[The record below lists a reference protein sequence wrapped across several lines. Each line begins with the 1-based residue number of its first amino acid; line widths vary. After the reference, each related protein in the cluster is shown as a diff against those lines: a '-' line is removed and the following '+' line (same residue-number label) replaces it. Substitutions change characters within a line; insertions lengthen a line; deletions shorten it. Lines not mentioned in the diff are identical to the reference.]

1 MRLLSLLGLLLV
13 CCLSLRADSVEEANA
28 AIKRGEAFEKERKY
42 AEAIAEYG
50 KAVKVAPYAAGPYI
64 FRGWARHLAKDD
76 AGALADLEMAVAFDE
91 GSAIALYRRGLVR
104 VALGELGSAIEDLE
118 LVGEMEKTNPQV
130 HYELGNALARNR
142 QFAEARAALDTAIGL
157 APERTDYYILRSA
170 VALRLKDYD
179 AALAD
184 NDKARSLTT
193 KPKTLEILDKGRAQI
208 LAKKDGRAPE
218 ASAGSLL
225 GGDER
230 PDPATIAAQAQ
241 ATVAQAE
248 ALPPAP
254 PMPDLQVQLPA
265 QIDFRRLS
273 KADYRAAV
281 SAAMEQLRI
290 VLGPRTEAENAKFE
304 QSWAAAFDFP
314 AEPVVEYLNR
324 LNPLLARFLTL
335 RTATAFTLERFNQT
349 WQEAMTAAGYGHAD
363 GADALFQQAH
373 GYGRQLRTLRDDLA
387 NVADAIAALG
397 DPPDAVGLKKKR
409 RTQADAAIQYVQDI
423 ADGELWTRLRT
434 KNHLNLTIK
443 ATGEA
448 RVTGTTPH
456 FSEANLVW
464 NQIPSA
470 IVPTDQTNPDAFVT
484 RYESSPIE
492 WADRCFFGHI
502 KTASNYDK
510 TTTMVCGTISADG
523 RRLVELA
530 LVATFERDK
539 SSGPASFTPDRSGT
553 QHRRALRLVGLPY
566 FDDPAHASWVNYGI
580 VEDQPDL
587 ETKEGRNFAARQFA
601 GGRLTECLQAYS
613 AETTERWI
621 GQLASGDSAKAENR
635 SVLTRVAPR
644 MIEVSFN
651 LVDPVQAPLEPD
663 AVAAGEEARR
673 FFTEDHPWAKIGR
686 DKVSDQFAKLAA
698 LLRSEADAA
707 LAEAKRRAAEQA
719 AAEKAA
725 IAETTATYRKDIEC
739 IEKYLSGLQTDRDRA
754 AAASPCDDTLV
765 RELDFRIT
773 GQRSEI
779 QAKQDLIRSL
789 ETGVIVHTRSAF
801 DDMCRAQIERSAQE
815 DVNRLA
821 TVDRARRTQ
830 EALLAKLDDSDRRA
844 LVQKTGALLDAGKGM
859 DPAMWREV
867 NAEAYQK
874 VQAKLGADK
883 DVADAETAAWE
894 RRVWA
899 AETTET
905 AAGFTFG
912 LLSGTGGYQAAG
924 LLYSFTTSGLNNG
937 LDQYYTTG
945 SGTAGLKAGLFEGTK
960 AVVTSLS
967 DTVDYTWSAV
977 DAYNQDSKAPF
988 RDRLQSVVTATGS
1001 KWLMG
1006 KATGY
1011 VGDAIAAN
1019 IDLGKPSA
1027 EWKPSAKQAIA
1038 AAKHQQQMELDA
1050 AFAKDFLDTAKRYR
1064 TAQLRSGG
1072 TASPEL
1078 DQLAAEV
1085 RRKACSVN
1093 SSFGAKVYLKT
1104 QALPVEQRLYTRTI
1118 DQVHADLVPQF
1129 QSLMRGGRDVNGR
1142 AIGKWGPIEV
1152 APIRNASSTG
1162 TVSMDFDLALRQ
1174 QPDWVPDGASGLRRN
1189 AWLTCDGQ
1197 PVSPREFQE
1206 TGQKVWEDLYRRQ
1219 TGYSPKSAFENIT
1232 TLSHSEAYRD
1242 LAWTRI
1248 TRGRD
1253 SKVSGTDAIDWRWSQ
1268 QAGDVTRIKHY
1279 EMLDRQ
1285 PQLGHYEKLQE
1296 SCRGTAKDVK
1306 TKVVTMLDELAQTK
1320 GRTMNLEDRTRLEET
1335 RVFWN
1340 RVQTVLTD
1348 FGSGKMHPLEAEKQI
1363 HLLSGGRGI
1372 DDLTDRV
1379 GTVIESLGKAQK

>member
-1 MRLLSLLGLLLV
+1 MLGLLLV

-423 ADGELWTRLRT
+423 ADGEIWTRLREM
-434 KNHLNLTIK
+434 NHVNIKIK

-448 RVTGTTPH
+448 SVVGTERKY
-456 FSEANLVW
+456 F
-464 NQIPSA
+464 
-470 IVPTDQTNPDAFVT
+470 TNRERQSFDLRRPESVGAVDEIDPEPIIE
-484 RYESSPIE
+484 RYLSCRIE
-492 WADRCFFGHI
+492 WVDRCFFGHF
-502 KTASNYDK
+502 TSRRDGYQSD
-510 TTTMVCGTISADG
+510 TRVCGMIAEDG
-523 RRLVELA
+523 RRLIELA
-530 LVATFERDK
+530 YVSTSRDGAIREDNDGGM
-539 SSGPASFTPDRSGT
+539 SGRIKDHT
-553 QHRRALRLVGLPY
+553 RAIRIAGLPY
-566 FDDPAHASWVNYGI
+566 FDDPGRSRWVN
-580 VEDQPDL
+580 
-587 ETKEGRNFAARQFA
+587 FALVDARPEQSPEPERGYSA
-601 GGRLTECLQAYS
+601 GQRSQGKLAEALQAYL
-613 AETTERWI
+613 AQTTEQW
-621 GQLASGDSAKAENR
+621 SGILDDGTHAKASN
-635 SVLTRVAPR
+635 VATITRIDCR
-644 MIEVSFN
+644 QLEVSFT
-651 LVDPVQAPLEPD
+651 PVNAEELLMQPD
-663 AVAAGEEARR
+663 AVVAGESARDYFR
-673 FFTEDHPWAKIGR
+673 EQHPWAKIDR
-686 DKVSDQFAKLAA
+686 DKASEQFAKLAA

-821 TVDRARRTQ
+821 TVDR
-830 EALLAKLDDSDRRA
+830 
-844 LVQKTGALLDAGKGM
+844 
-859 DPAMWREV
+859 
-867 NAEAYQK
+867 
-874 VQAKLGADK
+874 
-883 DVADAETAAWE
+883 
-894 RRVWA
+894 
-899 AETTET
+899 
-905 AAGFTFG
+905 
-912 LLSGTGGYQAAG
+912 
-924 LLYSFTTSGLNNG
+924 
-937 LDQYYTTG
+937 
-945 SGTAGLKAGLFEGTK
+945 
-960 AVVTSLS
+960 
-967 DTVDYTWSAV
+967 
-977 DAYNQDSKAPF
+977 
-988 RDRLQSVVTATGS
+988 
-1001 KWLMG
+1001 
-1006 KATGY
+1006 
-1011 VGDAIAAN
+1011 
-1019 IDLGKPSA
+1019 
-1027 EWKPSAKQAIA
+1027 
-1038 AAKHQQQMELDA
+1038 
-1050 AFAKDFLDTAKRYR
+1050 
-1064 TAQLRSGG
+1064 
-1072 TASPEL
+1072 
-1078 DQLAAEV
+1078 
-1085 RRKACSVN
+1085 
-1093 SSFGAKVYLKT
+1093 
-1104 QALPVEQRLYTRTI
+1104 
-1118 DQVHADLVPQF
+1118 
-1129 QSLMRGGRDVNGR
+1129 
-1142 AIGKWGPIEV
+1142 
-1152 APIRNASSTG
+1152 
-1162 TVSMDFDLALRQ
+1162 
-1174 QPDWVPDGASGLRRN
+1174 
-1189 AWLTCDGQ
+1189 
-1197 PVSPREFQE
+1197 
-1206 TGQKVWEDLYRRQ
+1206 
-1219 TGYSPKSAFENIT
+1219 
-1232 TLSHSEAYRD
+1232 
-1242 LAWTRI
+1242 
-1248 TRGRD
+1248 
-1253 SKVSGTDAIDWRWSQ
+1253 
-1268 QAGDVTRIKHY
+1268 
-1279 EMLDRQ
+1279 
-1285 PQLGHYEKLQE
+1285 
-1296 SCRGTAKDVK
+1296 
-1306 TKVVTMLDELAQTK
+1306 
-1320 GRTMNLEDRTRLEET
+1320 
-1335 RVFWN
+1335 
-1340 RVQTVLTD
+1340 
-1348 FGSGKMHPLEAEKQI
+1348 
-1363 HLLSGGRGI
+1363 
-1372 DDLTDRV
+1372 
-1379 GTVIESLGKAQK
+1379 